1 MPTRILLISDIHAN
15 YPALEAVARQCNAET
30 FDIILNCGDSTVYA
44 TFPNGTLDW
53 LRDNDALSILGNT
66 DKKVLKL
73 LKGKVLKKPRMA
85 EKRVMYTW
93 TAQHL
98 TPDNR
103 KFLAAMKTRA
113 LVECEGCRIGL
124 FHGSPENDD
133 EFLFYDTPATR
144 FQELAR
150 KTDCDIVLIGHSHSP
165 FHKKVNN
172 VHFINP
178 GSVGRMFDKNP
189 EASYATIEI
198 SPDSIKVRL
207 FRCPYN
213 IDKVIQ
219 GLMSNLLPPIYEK
232 MYLSGQKLN

>member
-1 MPTRILLISDIHAN
+1 MTSNILLISDIHGN
-15 YPALEAVARQCNAET
+15 YPALEAVARQCKDET
-30 FDIILNCGDSTVYA
+30 FDRIFNCGDSTVYA
-44 TFPNGTLDW
+44 TFPNETLDW
-53 LRDNDALSILGNT
+53 LRNHNVLSILGNT
-66 DKKVLKL
+66 DKKILKL
-73 LKGKVLKKPRMA
+73 IKGKLMKKPSMD

-98 TPDNR
+98 TPENQEY
-103 KFLAAMKTRA
+103 LAGMKKSGQ
-113 LVECEGCRIGL
+113 VECEGFKIGL

-133 EFLFYDTPATR
+133 EFLFYDTPTTR
-144 FQELAR
+144 FQKLSR
-150 KTDCDIVLIGHSHSP
+150 KTDCDIVLVGHSHSP

-198 SPDSIKVRL
+198 SPDLVKVRH

-213 IDKVIQ
+213 IDKVVQ
-219 GLMSNLLPPIYEK
+219 GLKNNLLPPIYET
-232 MYLSGQKLN
+232 MYLLGKKLN